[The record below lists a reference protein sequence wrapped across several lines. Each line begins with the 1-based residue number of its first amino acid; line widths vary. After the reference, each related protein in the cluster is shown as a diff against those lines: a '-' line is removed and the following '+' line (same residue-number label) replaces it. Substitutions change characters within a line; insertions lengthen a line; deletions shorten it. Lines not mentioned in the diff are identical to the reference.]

1 MNIFNRKDCLIQHLE
16 HVQNFLNRHVKNI
29 LSISKIFELVQN
41 IFMKQ
46 MVRALVL
53 INCGLAANL
62 SCFCIFG
69 QAQRT
74 FNATLRTNFFF
85 ISHQSKYKFKKN
97 PSFFSNNKNCNFHHR
112 SFTVCIFMFYLYKE
126 GEIRNHEIENSALKK
141 DLKSK

>member
-74 FNATLRTNFFF
+74 FNATLRTNFSLFHIKAS
-85 ISHQSKYKFKKN
+85 IS
-97 PSFFSNNKNCNFHHR
+97 
-112 SFTVCIFMFYLYKE
+112 
-126 GEIRNHEIENSALKK
+126 LKK
-141 DLKSK
+141 IQVFSAITKTAIFIIEVLQCVYSCFIFIKKAK

>member
-1 MNIFNRKDCLIQHLE
+1 MTLGIHMNIFNRKNYLVQHLE
-16 HVQNFLNRHVKNI
+16 HVQNFLSRHVKNI

-74 FNATLRTNFFF
+74 FNATLRTNFSLFHIKAS
-85 ISHQSKYKFKKN
+85 ISFKKIQV
-97 PSFFSNNKNCNFHHR
+97 FSAITK
-112 SFTVCIFMFYLYKE
+112 TAIF
-126 GEIRNHEIENSALKK
+126 IIEVLQCVYSCFIFIKK
-141 DLKSK
+141 AK